1 MNPKRTQPPQPRRED
16 HGLTIEEIRLVSDLR
31 VMHAKVDELFQI
43 MESLKERHDEAAI
56 VKYADQPVLTH
67 DIQKVDALYLWFV
80 RLKEES
86 IAQRG

>member
-1 MNPKRTQPPQPRRED
+1 
-16 HGLTIEEIRLVSDLR
+16 
-31 VMHAKVDELFQI
+31 
-43 MESLKERHDEAAI
+43 
-56 VKYADQPVLTH
+56 VKYADQPLLTG